1 MEQLWYTQQTDYLS
15 QLSEQDRDHLLQ
27 LGNAHQFKKNELIF
41 HAGSPGDYVY
51 LLTQGR
57 AKIYQ
62 LSPSGKE
69 VILWFCFS
77 GEMFG
82 MAEVCLQGQR
92 EVYARACSETAVIK
106 VNQQAFKNFLATHSD
121 AAMLTIDLL
130 SCRMRILGD
139 MLLNLASDDVM
150 SRLIKLFTRLSSRYG
165 KLQGNNIILDIP
177 LTHQEIADMIGASRQ
192 TVSSALSQLKKE
204 GFVNIENHCIHIK
217 NSESLLNFVVQG
229 QAEPARNLAVS

>member
-15 QLSEQDRDHLLQ
+15 QLSANDRNDLVA
-27 LGNAHQFKKNELIF
+27 LGKRHSYEKHDLIF
-41 HAGSPGDYVY
+41 QAGSPGDYVY
-51 LLTQGR
+51 LLSNGR

-62 LSPSGKE
+62 LSPTGKE

-82 MAEVCLQGQR
+82 MAEVCRRGQR
-92 EVYARACSETAVIK
+92 EVYARACSRTDVIK
-106 VNQQAFKNFLATHSD
+106 VSQKAFKEFLATHSE

-130 SCRMRILGD
+130 SCRMRALGD

-150 SRLIKLFTRLSSRYG
+150 SRLIKLLTRLSNRYG
-165 KLQGNNIILDIP
+165 KYEGNNIILDIP

-192 TVSSALSQLKKE
+192 TVSSSISALKRRGYLD
-204 GFVNIENHCIHIK
+204 IENHCIHIK
-217 NSESLLNFVVQG
+217 DSQSLFNFKNIDHLTATHVTVM
-229 QAEPARNLAVS
+229 

>member
-15 QLSEQDRDHLLQ
+15 QLSEKDRSDLLQ
-27 LGNAHQFKKNELIF
+27 LGKSHKFRKHELIF
-41 HAGSPGDYVY
+41 QAGSPGDYVY
-51 LLTQGR
+51 LLSHGR

-82 MAEVCLQGQR
+82 MAEVCRRGQR
-92 EVYARACSETAVIK
+92 EVYARACSDTEVIK
-106 VNQQAFKNFLATHSD
+106 VSQQTFKDFLATHSD

-150 SRLIKLFTRLSSRYG
+150 SRLIKLLTRLCNRYG
-165 KLQGNNIILDIP
+165 KFDGDYIKLDIP

-192 TVSSALSQLKKE
+192 TVSSSISELRKQGYLD
-204 GFVNIENHCIHIK
+204 IENHCIHIK
-217 NSESLLNFVVQG
+217 DSRSLFGTSNTSNTPHTVIM
-229 QAEPARNLAVS
+229 